1 MNKVAIITG
10 AGSGVGR
17 GVAIALAREQ
27 WKLTLVGRQ
36 ESPLQET
43 KRLTGSADGD
53 VLVASCDLRDEVA
66 VAAMVEKARERFG
79 FISTLVYAAG
89 INVPHRSWSEI
100 STKEFHSIV
109 DTNLSGAFY
118 CTRALLS
125 EMRAQKTGTII
136 HIVSDAAK
144 QASAKSGV
152 AYCASKFAQAGL
164 VQSVNAEERAN
175 GIRACAI
182 FPGDI
187 DTPLLNK
194 RQSPPPPE
202 ARVNMLKPE
211 DIAQCVLLALNLPE
225 RATVEEIIIRPRC
238 Q

>member
-1 MNKVAIITG
+1 MTKTAIITG

-17 GVAIALAREQ
+17 AIAIALAQEQ

-36 ESPLQET
+36 IAPLEET
-43 KRLTGSADGD
+43 RRMTGNSD
-53 VLVASCDLRDEVA
+53 VLVASCDLRNESDIA
-66 VAAMVEKARERFG
+66 KMVEQTRERFG
-79 FISTLVYAAG
+79 FVSTLVYAAG
-89 INVPHRSWSEI
+89 INVPRRSWSEV
-100 STKEFHSIV
+100 STEDFRSIV
-109 DTNLSGAFY
+109 DTNLTGAFF
-118 CTRALLS
+118 CSRALIG
-125 EMRAQKTGTII
+125 EMRQNKTGSII

-152 AYCASKFAQAGL
+152 AYSASKFAQAGL
-164 VQSVNAEERAN
+164 VQSINAEERAN

-202 ARVNMLKPE
+202 ARAKMLKPE
-211 DIAQCVLLALNLPE
+211 DIAECVLLTLNLPD
-225 RATVEEIIIRPRC
+225 RAIIEEIIIRPR
-238 Q
+238 

>member
-1 MNKVAIITG
+1 MTKTAIVTG

-17 GVAIALAREQ
+17 AVAIALAREQ
-27 WKLTLVGRQ
+27 WKLTIVGRQ
-36 ESPLQET
+36 QVPLEET
-43 KRLTGSADGD
+43 KKMCSSAD
-53 VLVASCDLRDEVA
+53 VLVATCDLREESQV
-66 VAAMVEKARERFG
+66 VEMVKQARARFG

-89 INVPHRSWSEI
+89 INAPLRSWAEI
-100 STKEFHSIV
+100 TTETFHSIV
-109 DTNLSGAFY
+109 DTNFTGAFF
-118 CTRALLS
+118 CTRELLG
-125 EMRAQKTGTII
+125 EMRQQKTGTIV

-152 AYCASKFAQAGL
+152 SYSASKFAQAGL
-164 VQSVNAEERAN
+164 VQSVNAEERSN

-202 ARVNMLKPE
+202 ARAKMLRPE
-211 DIAQCVLLALNLPE
+211 DIAQCVLLAVNLPE
-225 RATVEEIIIRPRC
+225 RAIVEEIIIRPH
-238 Q
+238 

>member
-1 MNKVAIITG
+1 MTKAAIVTG

-17 GVAIALAREQ
+17 AIAIAMAKEQ

-36 ESPLQET
+36 QAPLEET
-43 KRLTGSADGD
+43 KKLCGSAEA
-53 VLVASCDLRDEVA
+53 LVAPCDLREEAQV
-66 VAAMVEKARERFG
+66 VQMVKQARERFG

-89 INVPHRSWSEI
+89 INAPLRSWAEI
-100 STKEFHSIV
+100 TTATFQSIV
-109 DTNLSGAFY
+109 DTNFSGAFF
-118 CTRALLS
+118 CTRALLG
-125 EMRAQKTGTII
+125 EMRERKTGTIV

-152 AYCASKFAQAGL
+152 SYSASKFAQAGL
-164 VQSVNAEERAN
+164 VQSVNAEERSN

-202 ARVNMLKPE
+202 ARAKMLRPE
-211 DIAQCVLLALNLPE
+211 DIAQCVLLAVNLPE
-225 RATVEEIIIRPRC
+225 RAIVEEIIIRPH
-238 Q
+238 

>member
-1 MNKVAIITG
+1 MIKTAIVTG

-17 GVAIALAREQ
+17 AVAIALAREQ
-27 WKLTLVGRQ
+27 WKLTIVGRQ
-36 ESPLQET
+36 QAPLEET
-43 KRLTGSADGD
+43 KQLCSSDD
-53 VLVASCDLRDEVA
+53 MLVAPCDLREESQ
-66 VAAMVEKARERFG
+66 VEKMVKQARERFG

-89 INVPHRSWSEI
+89 INAPLRSWAEI
-100 STKEFHSIV
+100 TTETFHSIV
-109 DTNLSGAFY
+109 DTNFTGAFF
-118 CTRALLS
+118 CTRALLG
-125 EMRAQKTGTII
+125 EMRERKTGTIV

-152 AYCASKFAQAGL
+152 SYCASKFAQAGL
-164 VQSVNAEERAN
+164 VQSVNAEERGN

-202 ARVNMLKPE
+202 ARAKMLRPE
-211 DIAQCVLLALNLPE
+211 DITQCVLLAVNLPE
-225 RATVEEIIIRPRC
+225 RAIVEEVIIRPR
-238 Q
+238 

>member
-1 MNKVAIITG
+1 MIKTAIVTG

-17 GVAIALAREQ
+17 AVAIALAREQ
-27 WKLTLVGRQ
+27 WKLTIVGRQ
-36 ESPLQET
+36 QAPLEET
-43 KRLTGSADGD
+43 KKLCGSAD
-53 VLVASCDLRDEVA
+53 VLVSPCDLREEPQVQQ
-66 VAAMVEKARERFG
+66 MVKNAREKFG

-89 INVPHRSWSEI
+89 INAPLRSWAEI
-100 STKEFHSIV
+100 TTETFHSIV
-109 DTNLSGAFY
+109 DTNFSGAFF

-125 EMRAQKTGTII
+125 EMRERKTGTIV

-152 AYCASKFAQAGL
+152 SYSASKFAQAGL
-164 VQSVNAEERAN
+164 VQSVNAEERGH

-202 ARVNMLKPE
+202 ARAKMLRPE
-211 DIAQCVLLALNLPE
+211 DIAQCVLLAVNLPE
-225 RATVEEIIIRPRC
+225 RAIVEEIIVRPH
-238 Q
+238 